1 MKSGKVLVWLCLAV
15 CLSCSI
21 VFAQRPRPQR
31 KSAKPAPAP
40 AKTTTATQPAA
51 GTAQPKPSQPV
62 AAATPVA
69 PGTLATVNGESITLE
84 GLASAELTKAVN
96 GIDDQ
101 IKSMRTQGL
110 EEMIGRILLESEA
123 KKIGI
128 SVDQLVDQ
136 QVRSKV
142 NGPTEEEIS
151 AFYNAN
157 KQQIGS
163 ADLQSVKPQITE
175 YLRNEKTQKAGNE
188 YISKLRGL
196 NKVTVGADPNAV
208 GLKPETVLATVNGQS
223 ITADELNERLK
234 PFVYKLRQTVFEAE
248 MQAVNVAINDKLLTA
263 DAKKKNVSPEEYSRT
278 EIVSKLTTPTDAE
291 IDKFYNENKDRISSD
306 LATVKPQISEFL
318 QQQQARK
325 LENDLAQRLRSGAT
339 IQVFLTAPEPPVQRI
354 SVDDDPARGSASA
367 PVTVVVFTDFQCPF
381 CAAAHPYIESVTHS
395 YGDKVRLVVRDF
407 PLPQHQLARKAAEA
421 ADAANAQGKFFE
433 YANLLFKNQ
442 SALDVP
448 SLKKYAAQVGL
459 NQAQFDADLDNGK
472 YAAEVQKDITDGQ
485 FYGID
490 STPSVFVNGVK
501 LNVVS
506 EAEVKAAIDR
516 ALSAGS
522 R

>member
-1 MKSGKVLVWLCLAV
+1 M
-15 CLSCSI
+15 
-21 VFAQRPRPQR
+21 
-31 KSAKPAPAP
+31 
-40 AKTTTATQPAA
+40 
-51 GTAQPKPSQPV
+51 
-62 AAATPVA
+62 PVA
-69 PGTLATVNGESITLE
+69 PGTLATVNGEAITLD
-84 GLASAELTKAVN
+84 GLGNSQLTTAVK
-96 GIDDQ
+96 GIDDE
-101 IKSMRTQGL
+101 IKRMRSQAL
-110 EEMIGRILLESEA
+110 DEMVGRILLEGEA

-142 NGPTEEEIS
+142 SGPTEEEIT

-157 KQQIGS
+157 KQQIGT
-163 ADLQSVKPQITE
+163 ADLQSVKPQIID
-175 YLRNEKTQKAGNE
+175 YLKSEKTQAAGAE
-188 YISKLRGL
+188 YVSKLRGL
-196 NKVTVGADPNAV
+196 NKVTMGADPNAA
-208 GLKPETVLATVNGQS
+208 GLTPQTVLATVNGQT
-223 ITADELNERLK
+223 ITADQLNERLK
-234 PFVYKLRQTVFEAE
+234 PFVYKLRQSIFEAE
-248 MQAVNVAINDKLLTA
+248 MQAVNVAINDRLLTGE
-263 DAKKKNVSPEEYSRT
+263 AKKKNVSPEEYSRT
-278 EIVSKLTTPTDAE
+278 EIISKLTTPTDAE
-291 IDKFYNENKDRISSD
+291 IDKFYNENKDRINSD

-325 LENDLAQRLRSGAT
+325 LENDLAQRLRSGAA
-339 IQVFLTAPEPPVQRI
+339 IQVFLSAPEPPVQRI
-354 SVDDDPARGSASA
+354 SVDDDPAHGAASA

-381 CAAAHPYIESVTHS
+381 CAAAHPYIESVTRS
-395 YGDKVRLVVRDF
+395 YGDKVRLVLRDF

-433 YANLLFKNQ
+433 YAGLLFKNQ

-459 NQAQFDADLDNGK
+459 NQAQFDADLDSGK
-472 YAAEVQKDITDGQ
+472 YATEVSKDVSDGQ

-490 STPSVFVNGVK
+490 STPTVFVNGVK

-516 ALSAGS
+516 ALSSGS